1 MSYMQ
6 YFSNLKDSHLNPEPC
21 PVLYTQLT
29 KLTCL
34 LIILMIIMILIL
46 VAIMIVINMKTHL
59 PINGLSEAG
68 RGDFLH
74 ER

>member
-6 YFSNLKDSHLNPEPC
+6 YFLNLKDSHLNPEPC

-34 LIILMIIMILIL
+34 LIIILIILMMIMILIL
-46 VAIMIVINMKTHL
+46 VAMMIVINTKTHL
-59 PINGLSEAG
+59 PINGLSKAG
-68 RGDFLH
+68 
-74 ER
+74 